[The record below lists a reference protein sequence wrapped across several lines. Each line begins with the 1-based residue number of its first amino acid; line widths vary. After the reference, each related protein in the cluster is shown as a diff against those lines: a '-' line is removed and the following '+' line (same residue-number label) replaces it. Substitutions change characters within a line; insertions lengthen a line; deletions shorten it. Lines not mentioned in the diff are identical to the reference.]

1 MAKKRNNT
9 NNTNSKK
16 VATGSEANSHTPFES
31 FPLDLV
37 SGEKK
42 KTQHKH
48 QHQHKRRLLLKELV
62 PNEPVWVVPQ
72 FLTPTECQQWIAFCE
87 SASASG
93 SSHGMFEYTYH
104 PADRYTAHRECYRL
118 QQKDATVITD
128 VLYRRLMANLLTTS
142 NNTNTTT
149 NHNNNSNNSN
159 DNNKNKNQFHNKILH
174 YYPNGYTPIG
184 FNPNLRLYK
193 YTKGHSFGKHV
204 DGSNS
209 VPARSMR
216 TSTGVGGSGSDG
228 TTEITVLI
236 YLSSCTG
243 GATRFYS
250 ATPSAAAAAPSRTTT
265 KNNKNFP
272 KHPPSSSSF
281 AFDPVP
287 GTMLL
292 HIHGDRCLEHEAD
305 PVLDGIKYVLRTDVV
320 FSK

>member
-1 MAKKRNNT
+1 MAKKRKNNNT
-9 NNTNSKK
+9 TNSKK
-16 VATGSEANSHTPFES
+16 VTTGSETNSHIPFDS

-37 SGEKK
+37 RGEKK
-42 KTQHKH
+42 QQHNHK
-48 QHQHKRRLLLKELV
+48 HQHKRRLLLKELV

-87 SASASG
+87 SASASATATG
-93 SSHGMFEYTYH
+93 SSRGMFEYTYH

-118 QQKDATVITD
+118 QQTDATVITD

-149 NHNNNSNNSN
+149 NHNNNSNH
-159 DNNKNKNQFHNKILH
+159 NKNNNNQFHTKILH

-204 DGSNS
+204 DGSNY
-209 VPARSMR
+209 VPASSMR
-216 TSTGVGGSGSDG
+216 PSNGVGGSGDGG

-250 ATPSAAAAAPSRTTT
+250 ATPSAAAAPSRTKI

-305 PVLDGIKYVLRTDVV
+305 PVLDGVKYVLRTDVV